1 MNNNEVEKGK
11 AIIQL
16 AQITIIISGF
26 LFTIGG
32 ITYTNSINVLSTSLP
47 LITNQGVELIKI
59 DESNFTTEKKR
70 FIEDMV
76 NINQEYLNTVKPQ
89 LDLTMWSFSIGLI
102 GLLLSNIF
110 WIWGYNKIKKSKT
123 TV

>member
-123 TV
+123 T